1 MSALAVQIQH
11 RFERLTLDVDLT
23 LGGGLTALLGPS
35 GSGKTSVL
43 NVIAG
48 LLRADRAAVVID
60 GTVVAD
66 SGRGIWV
73 PAHARRI
80 GYVFQDSRLFPHLTV
95 RQNLKFGR
103 WFSKADDLPRAKS
116 RGGDVGLDEIIAL
129 LDLAPLLDR
138 HPAKLSGGEKRR
150 VALGRALLSRPTL
163 LLLDEPL
170 GSLDVER
177 RREILPYLDR
187 LITDRRLPMIYVTH
201 DHDEV
206 ESRAE
211 RVVLMQSGTA
221 LTNPGPGHGG
231 PGGLGGHGGFSGKS
245 LV

>member
-1 MSALAVQIQH
+1 MTSLAVRIQH

-48 LLRADRAAVVID
+48 LLRADQASVVSD
-60 GTVVAD
+60 GTVLAD
-66 SGRGIWV
+66 SARGIWV
-73 PAHARRI
+73 PPHARRI

-103 WFSKADDLPRAKS
+103 WFSKA
-116 RGGDVGLDEIIAL
+116 GDSEVGLDEITAL
-129 LDLAPLLDR
+129 LDLAAFLDR

-150 VALGRALLSRPTL
+150 VALGRALLSRPML

-170 GSLDVER
+170 GSLDVDR

-187 LITDRRLPMIYVTH
+187 LISDRRLPMIYVTH

-211 RVVLMQSGTA
+211 RVVIMQNGTA
-221 LTNPGPGHGG
+221 RSNPGPAHGGHGGHGG
-231 PGGLGGHGGFSGKS
+231 PGGLSGKS
-245 LV
+245 LM

>member
-1 MSALAVQIQH
+1 MTSLTVRIHH
-11 RFERLTLDVDLT
+11 RFERLTLDVDVA

-48 LLRADRAAVVID
+48 LLRADQASVVCD
-60 GTVVAD
+60 GTVFAD
-66 SGRGIWV
+66 SARGLWV
-73 PAHARRI
+73 PPHARRI

-103 WFSKADDLPRAKS
+103 WFSKV
-116 RGGDVGLDEIIAL
+116 GDGEVSLEEITAL
-129 LDLAPLLDR
+129 LDLDPLRDR
-138 HPAKLSGGEKRR
+138 LPAKLSGGEKRR

-187 LITDRRLPMIYVTH
+187 LIADRRLPMIYVTH

-211 RVVLMQSGTA
+211 RVVIMQNGAARS
-221 LTNPGPGHGG
+221 NPGAKHGG
-231 PGGLGGHGGFSGKS
+231 NGGNGGIGGF
-245 LV
+245 

>member
-1 MSALAVQIQH
+1 MTSLTVRIHH
-11 RFERLTLDVDLT
+11 RFERLALDVDVA
-23 LGGGLTALLGPS
+23 LGGGLTALRGPS

-48 LLRADRAAVVID
+48 LLRADQASVVCD
-60 GTVVAD
+60 GTVFAD
-66 SGRGIWV
+66 TARGVWV
-73 PAHARRI
+73 PPHARRI

-103 WFSKADDLPRAKS
+103 WFSRAPDLRSPGE
-116 RGGDVGLDEIIAL
+116 GGRDGEVNLEEITAL
-129 LDLAPLLDR
+129 LDLDPLRDR
-138 HPAKLSGGEKRR
+138 LPAKLSGGEKRR

-187 LITDRRLPMIYVTH
+187 LISDRRLPMIYVTH

-211 RVVLMQSGTA
+211 RVVIMQNGAARS
-221 LTNPGPGHGG
+221 NPGARHGG
-231 PGGLGGHGGFSGKS
+231 NGENGGNGGF
-245 LV
+245 